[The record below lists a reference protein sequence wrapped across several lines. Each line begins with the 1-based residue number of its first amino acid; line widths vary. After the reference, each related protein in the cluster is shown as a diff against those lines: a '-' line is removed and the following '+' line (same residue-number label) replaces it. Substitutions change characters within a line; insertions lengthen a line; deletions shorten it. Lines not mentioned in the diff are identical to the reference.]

1 MMKYNMKIQN
11 KNFNF
16 ELKEVSDEGI
26 FSGYASVFDVVDLQD
41 DKVEKGAFENT
52 IKNKMPAILWQHN
65 ASDVIGVC
73 EKIEEDTTGLYLEG
87 RLLLGIEK
95 AREAFILLK
104 NRAIKSLSIGY
115 HAVQW
120 EWREE
125 DGRYIRILKELDLW
139 EISLVTFPA
148 NELAIVDDVKGISNT
163 RDAEKFLREAGF
175 SRTQAKAVIA
185 GIKSGIRCDDED
197 DEAIV
202 AAKNLLYKIQGV

>member
-16 ELKEVSDEGI
+16 ELKEVSDEGV

-87 RLLLGIEK
+87 RLLLDIEK
-95 AREAFILLK
+95 AHEAFILLK
-104 NRAIKSLSIGY
+104 NRAIKGLSIGY
-115 HAVQW
+115 NAVQW

-197 DEAIV
+197 DETIA
-202 AAKNLLYKIQGV
+202 AAKNLLYKIQGA